1 MKWLF
6 NILKKIPGIKGVVA
20 RYEAAFQQWGL
31 RSWIQQT
38 VQDARFDVDSSTR
51 LELVRRHR
59 YWVCNSSLV
68 NRIRNLFI
76 QFSVGCSG
84 LQVIANS
91 DDENWNE
98 ARNENWLQWCQEP
111 ELNSRLPM
119 GVLTQQWA
127 GALFDDGEVFIYLTQ
142 DERGKP
148 KIVTLESQ
156 RVATPTDLKKEEGKN
171 LFDGIRY
178 DGNGKPVTYYV
189 RVSQDPRDAYKPID
203 ASLIIHLFKARRP
216 GMLRGIPEGF
226 SAMNTLHDYE
236 DCKMLEMQVSKQ
248 AAQIGAVETN
258 KTGEVDIANT
268 RKTNFKIQTQDI
280 AGNPV
285 LKNGDQ
291 LYNVV
296 FGSNKYTL
304 AAGDT
309 LKQFQVDRPSLTTQA
324 FWDLT
329 ISDICCSY
337 NVPKLLV
344 VPYSLQGTVTRAD
357 LDICTNAF
365 RVNFEIIAYGLRK
378 VYEWQTKWANAY
390 DRTMEKMK
398 MPMNSARSVIRPP
411 RAPNVDIGYTAKEL
425 ALELELG
432 TKTYQDVYAERQQ
445 DWRYQFR
452 QIAESE
458 AYISKLAKEFGIE
471 PEQIA
476 NKLLQ
481 TQKSQPQEGKE
492 EPETV
497 P

>member
-1 MKWLF
+1 MNWLF
-6 NILKKIPGIKGVVA
+6 NILKKIPGLGKVLA
-20 RYEAAFQQWGL
+20 RYEAAYQQWGA

-59 YWVCNSSLV
+59 YWVCNSALV

-91 DDENWNE
+91 DDEKWNDARNANWN
-98 ARNENWLQWCQEP
+98 QWCYEP

-119 GVLTQQWA
+119 SQLTQQWA
-127 GALFDDGEVFIYLTQ
+127 GALFDDGEVFIYLSQ
-142 DERGKP
+142 DEKGRP
-148 KIVTLESQ
+148 RIITLESQ
-156 RVATPTDLKKEEGKN
+156 RVATPSDLKKEESKTV
-171 LFDGIRY
+171 FDGIKY
-178 DGNGKPVTYYV
+178 APTGKPILYYV
-189 RVSQDPRDAYKPID
+189 RVSADPKDPYQPIP
-203 ASLIIHLFKARRP
+203 AEEIIHIFKARRP

-258 KTGEVDIANT
+258 KTGEVDMANT
-268 RKTNFKIQTQDI
+268 RKTNFKIQTQ
-280 AGNPV
+280 NVTNQPV

-291 LYNVV
+291 IYNVV
-296 FGSNKYTL
+296 FGSERYTL

-309 LKQFQVDRPSLTTQA
+309 LKQFQVDRPSLTTQQ

-329 ISDICCSY
+329 ISDICCAY

-357 LDICTNAF
+357 LDVCTNAF
-365 RVNFEIIAYGLRK
+365 RVNFEVIACALKK
-378 VYEWQTKWANAY
+378 VYEWHGKWSLKY
-390 DRTMEKMK
+390 DRSLQSIGL
-398 MPMNSARSVIRPP
+398 PGNSTLCVIRPP

-432 TKTYQDVYAERQQ
+432 TRTYQDVFAERQQ
-445 DWRYQFR
+445 DWRQQFR
-452 QIAESE
+452 QTAEAE
-458 AYISKLAKEFGIE
+458 AYIAQIAKEFGIE
-471 PEQIA
+471 PAQIA
-476 NKLLQ
+476 NKALQ
-481 TQKSQPQEGKE
+481 SPPQDTTDKKE
-492 EPETV
+492 EPVTA
-497 P
+497 